1 LIHAVILAGGRGTRF
16 WPLSR
21 ETCPKQMLNI
31 LGEDTLLRQTIK
43 RLDGFQPAVNI
54 WIVTIKSM
62 AEDIRFHLN
71 PLGKDAERGKF
82 IIEPPG
88 KNIAP
93 TIGKLSGIGKR
104 GSI

>member
-1 LIHAVILAGGRGTRF
+1 
-16 WPLSR
+16 
-21 ETCPKQMLNI
+21 MLNI